1 MLFGGGHRQH
11 GNRGGRVQSSE
22 FTRRQVGPE
31 AGVEWHGRILGR
43 PRAGPDR
50 AAAGARWCNPPRT
63 PHDTPPEGQITTERR
78 GAVLLIGIDRPA
90 KRNGFTPPMFRQ
102 LGEAYTLLDD
112 DPALR
117 VGVLHAVGSHFTAGL
132 DLPSIAPLMRSGE
145 KAIPLGLVEPTDL
158 GTPGYRR
165 RTKPMVVAV
174 KGITY
179 TLGIELMLAA
189 DIVVAADDCRFSQL
203 EVQRGIMA
211 TGGATLRMAERAGL
225 GNAMLHLLT
234 ADEFGS
240 AEALRLNFVQK
251 VVPAGQELDEA
262 LRIAGAIAAQAP
274 LAVVATRLNA
284 RKAVEQ
290 GPGAAMQEFLATQQR
305 LANSADAKEG
315 VQSFVEKRPAK
326 FSGR

>member
-1 MLFGGGHRQH
+1 MQA
-11 GNRGGRVQSSE
+11 
-22 FTRRQVGPE
+22 P
-31 AGVEWHGRILGR
+31 
-43 PRAGPDR
+43 
-50 AAAGARWCNPPRT
+50 
-63 PHDTPPEGQITTERR
+63 DTPPEGSITTQRR
-78 GAVLLIGIDRPA
+78 GAVLLIGINRPA

-102 LGEAYTLLDD
+102 LAEAYTRLDD

-117 VGVLHAVGSHFTAGL
+117 VGVLHAFGASLHRGAGPADHRTA
-132 DLPSIAPLMRSGE
+132 DARGE
-145 KAIPLGLVEPTDL
+145 KAIPPGLVEPTDL

-165 RTKPMVVAV
+165 RTKPMVAAV

-225 GNAMLHLLT
+225 GNALLHLLT
-234 ADEFGS
+234 GDEFGS

-262 LRIAGAIAAQAP
+262 LRIAERSPRRRRWRWWPRG
-274 LAVVATRLNA
+274 
-284 RKAVEQ
+284 
-290 GPGAAMQEFLATQQR
+290 
-305 LANSADAKEG
+305 
-315 VQSFVEKRPAK
+315 
-326 FSGR
+326 